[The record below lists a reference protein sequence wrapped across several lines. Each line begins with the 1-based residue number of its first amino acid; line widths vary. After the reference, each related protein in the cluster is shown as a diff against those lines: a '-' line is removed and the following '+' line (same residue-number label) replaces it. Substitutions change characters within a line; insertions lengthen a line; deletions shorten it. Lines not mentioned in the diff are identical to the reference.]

1 MTAASPKFHVPV
13 RGGMNQWSEPAQ
25 AALLNRAL
33 SRLTGYECTAG
44 SLFALEVLHRT
55 GMQFY
60 EVATFAV
67 ACGTI
72 CLTVFR
78 GLTRAPFGQVW
89 AFPEGLPV
97 VDFRHVLFGEHHCRL
112 PVGSLGCANGP
123 LLAPCLDPS
132 SACISLWISHYAC
145 DTGDVGAFKS

>member
-1 MTAASPKFHVPV
+1 MVSLIKQHCSNKEFGRV
-13 RGGMNQWSEPAQ
+13 
-25 AALLNRAL
+25 
-33 SRLTGYECTAG
+33 TGFQCAAG

-97 VDFRHVLFGEHHCRL
+97 VDFRHVLFGEHSCAV
-112 PVGSLGCANGP
+112 PVCTPSYPMGYFFAI
-123 LLAPCLDPS
+123 CLELS
-132 SACISLWISHYAC
+132 SACIPSWILQ
-145 DTGDVGAFKS
+145 DAF